1 MSVYFFS
8 KLIPP
13 RTSFAF
19 DMNETE
25 RALMQQHG
33 AYWSKVAADD

>member
-25 RALMQQHG
+25 MQQHG